1 MMISE
6 KTIKN
11 TMRALGAQEKNRDAV
26 AIEQCVRVV
35 AARWIE
41 SDGTEADF
49 HAFCLKHYVG
59 APIAKTQLLQKI
71 QEKIEKIF
79 GLSLSLYWSNAW
91 SVMMQTGPLE
101 PIDNIFSEMDPNA
114 HILEDFYRSKLA
126 LVILLNFPL
135 LSLDEKRKLTTT
147 VVDRARLAQCRL
159 AELCQYRIL
168 FEVRAL
174 ESSAVSQTF
183 QYLGH
188 LMFDLDR
195 VVTNEGRP
203 WVHNPIKVD
212 CHWGLRD
219 QIVLHYQDPDGLSK
233 QTLLAKMWE
242 RAILE
247 EVPSVYYDDATAH
260 WDPVANVILK
270 GNSSESQPGGAF
282 FTGHYARL
290 RGLFEAKKS
299 EDAYSPETPNYI
311 ARSCNQQREI
321 SESSTRELLMNF
333 LTNPLLSRCAEYLKK
348 RLKRPLQAFDIVY
361 NQFGLA
367 ENISVGQY
375 DDIVAQRFT
384 TLSHFKAAIP
394 DLLIKLGFEP
404 QLSQDIASKINVVAC
419 RTGGFASFPKMRGG
433 EYILATS
440 MEREQM
446 HYMSFA
452 TAMHEL
458 GHCVERYLSSE
469 SIDHYILGEVPS
481 SAFTEAFAFLFDS
494 KSLDLLGVEEEGEEK
509 RQGKI
514 LNLFWTAFLS
524 SGIALVEL
532 DCWQW
537 MYNHPGFT
545 EAELKSAVIHI
556 SRTIWNRYFSP
567 ILGETDSVI
576 LAGYSP
582 MLINPIYMPE
592 YALAIF
598 IQTQIDHYLEGKTLG
613 VEMPR
618 MCKMGRVTPDEW
630 MMAAVGQPI
639 SSQMLLRLTE
649 SVLVGLE
656 IGRST

>member
-6 KTIKN
+6 KMINKTV
-11 TMRALGAQEKNRDAV
+11 TALCGCEKNPDAV
-26 AIEQCVRVV
+26 VVEQCVRVV
-35 AARWIE
+35 SARWIE
-41 SDGTEADF
+41 TDGTEDEF

-59 APIAKTQLLQKI
+59 DINKKSQLLEKI

-79 GLSLSLYWSNAW
+79 GFSLSLYWSNAW

-101 PIDNIFSEMDPNA
+101 PIDSIFAEMDPNA

-135 LSLDEKRKLTTT
+135 LSLDEKRKLANTAAC
-147 VVDRARLAQCRL
+147 RKRLAQCRL
-159 AELCQYRIL
+159 AELCQYRIP

-195 VVTNEGRP
+195 VVTHDGRP
-203 WVHNPIKVD
+203 WADNPIKVD

-219 QIVLHYQDPDGLSK
+219 QIVLHYQDLMGLSK
-233 QTLLAKMWE
+233 QIVLAKIWE

-247 EVPSVYYDDATAH
+247 EVPSAYYEDATRH
-260 WDPVANVILK
+260 WDPVTNVLFK
-270 GNSSESQPGGAF
+270 SDSNESHSNGVF
-282 FTGHYARL
+282 YTGHYARL
-290 RGLFEAKKS
+290 CELFEAKKS
-299 EDAYSPETPNYI
+299 EDVYSPEMPNFI
-311 ARSCNQQREI
+311 ERSCNQQREI
-321 SESSTRELLMNF
+321 SESSTRALLINF
-333 LTNPLLSRCAEYLKK
+333 LTNPLLSLCADYLKK
-348 RLKRPLQAFDIVY
+348 RLKRPLNAFDIVY
-361 NQFGLA
+361 NQFGLT
-367 ENISVGQY
+367 ETVGV
-375 DDIVAQRFT
+375 DEHDAIVAQRFP

-394 DLLIKLGFEP
+394 DLLIKLGFDP
-404 QLSQDIASKINVVAC
+404 QLSRDIASKINVVAC

-440 MEREQM
+440 MERETM
-446 HYMSFA
+446 NYMSFS

-469 SIDHYILGEVPS
+469 FIDHYILGEVPG

-494 KSLDLLGVEEEGEEK
+494 KCLELLGIEENGKDK
-509 RQGKI
+509 RKGKI
-514 LNLFWTAFLS
+514 LNLFWAAFLN
-524 SGIALVEL
+524 SGLALVEL

-537 MYNHPGFT
+537 MYDHPGFT
-545 EAELKSAVIHI
+545 EAELKSSVIQI
-556 SRTIWNRYFSP
+556 SRTIWNQYFCP
-567 ILGETDSVI
+567 ILGERDSVI

-582 MLINPIYMPE
+582 MLINPLYMPE

-598 IQTQIDHYLEGKTLG
+598 IQTQIDHYFEDKILG
-613 VEMPR
+613 SEMPR
-618 MCKMGRVTPDEW
+618 MCRAGRVTPDEW
-630 MMAAVGQPI
+630 MMAAVGEPI
-639 SSQMLLRLTE
+639 SSQVLLMLAE
-649 SVLVGLE
+649 SIL
-656 IGRST
+656 

>member
-1 MMISE
+1 M
-6 KTIKN
+6 
-11 TMRALGAQEKNRDAV
+11 
-26 AIEQCVRVV
+26 
-35 AARWIE
+35 
-41 SDGTEADF
+41 
-49 HAFCLKHYVG
+49 
-59 APIAKTQLLQKI
+59 
-71 QEKIEKIF
+71 
-79 GLSLSLYWSNAW
+79 LYWSNAW

-101 PIDNIFSEMDPNA
+101 PVDSIFADMDPNA

-126 LVILLNFPL
+126 HCILLNFPL
-135 LSLDEKRKLTTT
+135 LSLDEKRKLSTTEAS
-147 VVDRARLAQCRL
+147 RALLAQCRL
-159 AELCQYRIL
+159 AEFCQYRVP

-195 VVTNEGRP
+195 IVTDEGRP
-203 WVHNPIKVD
+203 MMDSPIKVD

-219 QIVLHYQDPDGLSK
+219 QIVLYYQDPAGLSK
-233 QTLLAKMWE
+233 QKLLAKIWE

-247 EVPSVYYDDATAH
+247 EAPSEYYDNSTTQ
-260 WDPVANVILK
+260 WDPVANVMYETGSNLSK
-270 GNSSESQPGGAF
+270 PCKAF

-290 RGLFEAKKS
+290 SGLFEAKKA
-299 EDAYSPETPNYI
+299 EDVYSPEMPRFI
-311 ARSCNQQREI
+311 DRSCEQLREI
-321 SESSTRELLMNF
+321 SEQNTRTLLIDF
-333 LTNPLLSRCAEYLKK
+333 LTNPLLPLCAEHLKK
-348 RLKRPLQAFDIVY
+348 QLKRPLHAFDIVY

-367 ENISVGQY
+367 DNTTPNHY
-375 DDIVAQRFT
+375 DDIVAQRFP

-394 DLLIKLGFEP
+394 DLLINLGFDP
-404 QLSQDIASKINVVAC
+404 QLSLDIASKMNVVAC
-419 RTGGFASFPKMRGG
+419 RTGGFSSFPKMRGG

-440 MEREQM
+440 MEHEQM
-446 HYMSFA
+446 NYMSFA

-494 KSLDLLGVEEEGEEK
+494 KSLELLGIEEK
-509 RQGKI
+509 GEGRHQSKI
-514 LNLFWTAFLS
+514 LNLFWTAYLN
-524 SGIALVEL
+524 SGIALVDM

-537 MYNHPGFT
+537 MYTHPGFT
-545 EAELKSAVIHI
+545 EDELKSAVIDI

-567 ILGETDSVI
+567 ILGETDSVL

-582 MLINPIYMPE
+582 MLINPLYMPE

-598 IQTQIDHYLEGKTLG
+598 IQTQINHYLEDKVLG

-618 MCKMGRVTPDEW
+618 MCKTGKVTPDAW
-630 MMAAVGQPI
+630 MMAAVGQPV
-639 SSQMLLRLTE
+639 SSQVLLQLAE
-649 SVLVGLE
+649 SVLKVTKFD
-656 IGRST
+656 S

>member
-1 MMISE
+1 
-6 KTIKN
+6 
-11 TMRALGAQEKNRDAV
+11 
-26 AIEQCVRVV
+26 
-35 AARWIE
+35 
-41 SDGTEADF
+41 
-49 HAFCLKHYVG
+49 
-59 APIAKTQLLQKI
+59 
-71 QEKIEKIF
+71 
-79 GLSLSLYWSNAW
+79 
-91 SVMMQTGPLE
+91 
-101 PIDNIFSEMDPNA
+101 MDPNA
-114 HILEDFYRSKLA
+114 HVLEDFYRSKLA
-126 LVILLNFPL
+126 HVILLNFPVL
-135 LSLDEKRKLTTT
+135 PLDEKRKLTNTAAC
-147 VVDRARLAQCRL
+147 RARLAASRL
-159 AELCQYRIL
+159 AELCQYRIP

-195 VVTNEGRP
+195 LVTDEGRP
-203 WVHNPIKVD
+203 WADNPTRVD

-219 QIVLHYQDPDGLSK
+219 QIVLHYQNPSGLSK
-233 QTLLAKMWE
+233 QILLAKMWE

-247 EVPSVYYDDATAH
+247 EVPSAYYDDATMH
-260 WDPVANVILK
+260 WDPVVNRVFK
-270 GNSSESQPGGAF
+270 GDSDQSQYATAF

-290 RGLFEAKKS
+290 RGLFEVKKA
-299 EDAYSPETPNYI
+299 EDAYSPEMPNYI

-321 SESSTRELLMNF
+321 SESSTRELLINF
-333 LTNPLLSRCAEYLKK
+333 LTNPLLPRCAEYLKK

-361 NQFGLA
+361 NQFGLT

-375 DDIVAQRFT
+375 NDIVAQRFP

-394 DLLIKLGFEP
+394 DLLIKLGFDA
-404 QLSQDIASKINVVAC
+404 QLSRDIASKINVVAC

-446 HYMSFA
+446 NYMSFA

-494 KSLDLLGVEEEGEEK
+494 KSLKLLGVEEAGEEK
-509 RQGKI
+509 RKGKI
-514 LNLFWTAFLS
+514 LNLFWTAFLN
-524 SGIALVEL
+524 SGLALVEL

-537 MYNHPGFT
+537 MYNHSECT

-556 SRTIWNRYFSP
+556 SRTIWNQYFSP
-567 ILGETDSVI
+567 FLGEMDSVI

-582 MLINPIYMPE
+582 MLINPLYMPE

-598 IQTQIDHYLEGKTLG
+598 IQTHIDHYLEGKVLG
-613 VEMPR
+613 VEMPK
-618 MCKMGRVTPDEW
+618 MCRVGKVTPDEW
-630 MMAAVGQPI
+630 MMAAVGQPV
-639 SSQMLLRLTE
+639 SSQVLLTLAE
-649 SVLVGLE
+649 SVL
-656 IGRST
+656 